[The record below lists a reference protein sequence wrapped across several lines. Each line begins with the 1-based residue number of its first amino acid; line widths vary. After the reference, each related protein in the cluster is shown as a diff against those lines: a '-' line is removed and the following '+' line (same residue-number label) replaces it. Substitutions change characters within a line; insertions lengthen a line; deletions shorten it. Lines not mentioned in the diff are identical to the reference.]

1 MPSLCTSADCYTTD
15 DAVDFSEVSARCA
28 EFYPSA
34 EKRHTI
40 ALASGSADL
49 TETLHICVNCCRS
62 TPNSSLCCSVVLLV
76 DMNLTGACTDA
87 FACNISYNSLIIQ
100 ADRIT
105 LSFRGLPHPLM
116 KMWNDPLGWSES
128 PAPDICLESPKSHWS
143 MDRVVAY
150 DSQPRYRDHET
161 DLRGFP
167 TQRTWRYK
175 RTRAVW
181 TRSAQ
186 WLRMKRTSAKLL
198 TKIVCGR
205 RKPRS

>member
-1 MPSLCTSADCYTTD
+1 
-15 DAVDFSEVSARCA
+15 
-28 EFYPSA
+28 
-34 EKRHTI
+34 
-40 ALASGSADL
+40 
-49 TETLHICVNCCRS
+49 
-62 TPNSSLCCSVVLLV
+62 
-76 DMNLTGACTDA
+76 MNLTGACTDA

-161 DLRGFP
+161 EAFLLRELGATKEHVP
-167 TQRTWRYK
+167 WGH
-175 RTRAVW
+175 AP
-181 TRSAQ
+181 AQ
-186 WLRMKRTSAKLL
+186 SIRMKWASAKLL